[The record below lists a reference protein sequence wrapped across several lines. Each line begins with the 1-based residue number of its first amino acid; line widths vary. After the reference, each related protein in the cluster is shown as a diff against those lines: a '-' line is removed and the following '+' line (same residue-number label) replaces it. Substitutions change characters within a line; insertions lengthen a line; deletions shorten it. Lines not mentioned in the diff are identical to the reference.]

1 MTTKKAMQALIDL
14 GVKYRVAFE
23 EARLGAQE
31 AVSETDNLLYDF
43 EIREAVCKLSALSEV
58 CDELELWDEDEAA
71 EIIEDEYLRR
81 TGAKEED

>member
-14 GVKYRVAFE
+14 GVKYRAEFE

-31 AVSETDNLLYDF
+31 AVSETDSLLYNA
-43 EIREAVCKLSALSEV
+43 EVQETIHKLSALCEV
-58 CDELELWDEDEAA
+58 CGELELWDEEEAA
-71 EIIEDEYLRR
+71 EIIEDEYLKR